1 MLTKSLTGVGVVALL
16 LLAGGPALA
25 QNVRPTVALT
35 TSSYGSMTCSS
46 FLALGASGQQGLVRQ
61 MVQDAPASTLAT
73 PAPSLTNNESSVAI
87 QLRQQMNAPALSVG
101 QLVAACQAAPGN
113 PTLRQAYAYQNS
125 APVPD
130 QLIGE

>member
-1 MLTKSLTGVGVVALL
+1 MLTKSLTGVAGVALL
-16 LLAGGPALA
+16 LLASGPALA

-35 TSSYGSMTCSS
+35 TSSYGSMSCSS
-46 FLALGASGQQGLVRQ
+46 FLALGTSGQQGLVRQ
-61 MVQDAPASTLAT
+61 MVQNAPASSLAT
-73 PAPSLTNNESSVAI
+73 PAPSLTGNESSVAI

-113 PTLRQAYAYQNS
+113 LTLRQAYAYQNS

>member
-1 MLTKSLTGVGVVALL
+1 MLTKSLTGVGIFALI
-16 LLAGGPALA
+16 LLAGPAVA

-61 MVQDAPASTLAT
+61 MVEDAPASTLAT

-87 QLRQQMNAPALSVG
+87 QLRQQMNAPALNVG

-113 PTLRQAYAYQNS
+113 LTLRQAYAYQNS

-130 QLIGE
+130 QLIGQ